1 MGKCYRK
8 HPPSLIQTKKGRGY
22 MKISE
27 EYPELLTADGF
38 DRAIV
43 GVVHRMDTMAIC
55 YDKNKVIEI
64 LMEDMSY
71 EDAIEYF
78 EFNIA
83 GAWVGESTPFF
94 LETMDL

>member
-1 MGKCYRK
+1 M
-8 HPPSLIQTKKGRGY
+8 
-22 MKISE
+22 
-27 EYPELLTADGF
+27 YPELLTADGF

-83 GAWVGESTPFF
+83 GAWVGEATPFF
-94 LETMDL
+94 LEKMEL

>member
-1 MGKCYRK
+1 
-8 HPPSLIQTKKGRGY
+8 